1 MKHWYVVHTHV
12 NGEKRAEINLLRQ
25 EFECWLPKYR
35 KNRRHAGK
43 QETVLRP
50 MFPRYLF
57 IRIDIEKDQWR
68 PILSTYGVAS
78 IVGDKNGPY
87 PIEDQIIE
95 EVKKRAGI
103 DGIFDLVP
111 KTFSAGEKVRIASG
125 PLADWEAIFQEKS
138 DSKRVLVLLSLMGRE
153 IKASILTEDVESV

>member
-1 MKHWYVVHTHV
+1 
-12 NGEKRAEINLLRQ
+12 
-25 EFECWLPKYR
+25 
-35 KNRRHAGK
+35 
-43 QETVLRP
+43 